1 MTPHTLRRT
10 FASII
15 AVCDVSPRRA
25 MYLMGHTDPTL
36 TLGVYQQVI
45 DVSDNALD
53 LLEDLIG
60 CSLDEAKTL
69 FDGGSRRSRRGLASR
84 NHSGTCRVAAR
95 REAGNSAEKR
105 ERPAIA
111 GLSEERMKGLEPST
125 FCMASRRSSQLSYI
139 RARRRV

>member
-15 AVCDVSPRRA
+15 AVCDVVPRRA

-60 CSLDEAKTL
+60 CALDEAKTL
-69 FDGGSRRSRRGLASR
+69 FDGGSRRSRRPGMLEPFRNEASR
-84 NHSGTCRVAAR
+84 GAR
-95 REAGNSAEKR
+95 R
-105 ERPAIA
+105 
-111 GLSEERMKGLEPST
+111 T
-125 FCMASRRSSQLSYI
+125 HQQ
-139 RARRRV
+139 